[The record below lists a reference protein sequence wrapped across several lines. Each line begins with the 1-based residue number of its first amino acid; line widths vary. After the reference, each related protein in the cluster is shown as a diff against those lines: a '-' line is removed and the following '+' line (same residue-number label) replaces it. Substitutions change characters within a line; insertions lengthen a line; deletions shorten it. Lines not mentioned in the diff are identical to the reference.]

1 MAADRYVRAAARLQQ
16 ILGPDAPIIGGM
28 AVNAYGYVRA
38 TQDVDL
44 LVRMPL
50 QRARER
56 LEAEGI
62 EVELRKGDPLAG
74 EFSSLSGVLGVEVTP
89 GHVEGVVFDVLPERV
104 PVHPDRIV
112 TLSVHGLAIR
122 IVDLETLLRLKLK
135 AGGPK
140 DLYDIGVLA
149 NLNPEIKPKL
159 LDHVAH
165 KPRLLVRVQ
174 RVFDDPHVLATVR
187 DLRRAEGLLSAF
199 DSDLP
204 RKRGR

>member
-1 MAADRYVRAAARLQQ
+1 MAADRYIRAAARLQQ
-16 ILGPDAPIIGGM
+16 ILGPDAALIGGM

-50 QRARER
+50 KEARAR

-62 EVELRKGDPLAG
+62 TVEVRRGDPLAR
-74 EFSSLSGVLGVEVTP
+74 EFSSLSGVVGVEVSAKR
-89 GHVEGVVFDVLPERV
+89 VEGVVFDVLPEQV
-104 PVHPDRIV
+104 PVHPDRIA
-112 TLSVHGLAIR
+112 TLSIHGLSIR
-122 IVDLETLLRLKLK
+122 IVDLDTLLRLKLK

-149 NLNPEIKPKL
+149 NLNPESRPKL
-159 LDHVAH
+159 LDHVVH
-165 KPRLLVRVQ
+165 KPRLLKRLQ
-174 RVFDDPHVLATVR
+174 RLLDDPHVLATVR
-187 DLRRAEGLLSAF
+187 DLRRAEGLLDAF
-199 DSDLP
+199 APHEP

>member
-16 ILGPDAPIIGGM
+16 ILGQDAPIIGGM

-50 QRARER
+50 LRARER

-74 EFSSLSGVLGVEVTP
+74 ELSSLSGVLGVEVRP
-89 GHVEGVVFDVLPERV
+89 GRVEGVVFDVLPESV
-104 PVHPDRIV
+104 PVHPDRIA
-112 TLSVHGLAIR
+112 TLTLGDLSIR

-140 DLYDIGVLA
+140 DLYDVGVLA
-149 NLNPEIKPKL
+149 NLNPEIKPSL
-159 LDHVAH
+159 LDYLAH
-165 KPRLLVRVQ
+165 KPRLLKRVQ
-174 RVFDDPHVLATVR
+174 RLLDDPHVLATVR
-187 DLRRAEGLLSAF
+187 DLGRAERLLGAF
-199 DSDLP
+199 SPDKS
-204 RKRGR
+204 